1 MQRIK
6 TSDHKFIAV
15 ILIMALAFVCIC
27 SHSDCADWLVNEDQA
42 GVCSTASAVDGADRQ
57 LDGARILEGNI
68 TTGVKNSEQFTRV
81 RQSSKGNSTVPDL
94 ACIYSSIQADSLS
107 VNIPFLL
114 VESELTPRYSV
125 IVYLHRS
132 DGKKSALIQA

>member
-1 MQRIK
+1 VQRIK
-6 TSDHKFIAV
+6 TSDHKFITF
-15 ILIMALAFVCIC
+15 ILIMALAFICIC
-27 SHSDCADWLVNEDQA
+27 SHSDYADWLLKEDQA
-42 GVCSTASAVDGADRQ
+42 GVHSTASAVDGADRQ
-57 LDGARILEGNI
+57 LDGARILEGDI

-81 RQSSKGNSTVPDL
+81 RQCSKGNSTVPDL

-114 VESELTPRYSV
+114 VESELTLRYSV